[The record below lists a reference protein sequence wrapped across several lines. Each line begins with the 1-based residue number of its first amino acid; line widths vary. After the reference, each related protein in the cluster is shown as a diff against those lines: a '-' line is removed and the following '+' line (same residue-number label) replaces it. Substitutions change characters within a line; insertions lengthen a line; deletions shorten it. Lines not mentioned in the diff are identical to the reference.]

1 MEKSISVSNECGSQW
16 LWFIAI
22 LEVTKNGEQSSQN
35 WYQSSQNWYESL
47 MVIRNSVWR
56 KIGNKHDIKTIRV
69 SQLCMESSLFLRS
82 NILAKWIDGKTPL
95 II

>member
-35 WYQSSQNWYESL
+35 WYESL

-56 KIGNKHDIKTIRV
+56 KIGNKHDIKQYEYPNCAWKV
-69 SQLCMESSLFLRS
+69 LCFCALTFWPNELMGRLH
-82 NILAKWIDGKTPL
+82 
-95 II
+95 

>member
-35 WYQSSQNWYESL
+35 WYESL

-56 KIGNKHDIKTIRV
+56 KIGNKHD
-69 SQLCMESSLFLRS
+69 M
-82 NILAKWIDGKTPL
+82 
-95 II
+95 

>member
-22 LEVTKNGEQSSQN
+22 LEVTKNGE
-35 WYQSSQNWYESL
+35 QSSQNWYESL